1 MKKHSSASRWF
12 IFFTV
17 LVDIIGLGVIIPVIP
32 ELLAN
37 MLQVEENEAS
47 IYGGFLIFS
56 FALMQFA
63 FSPLLGMLS
72 DKFGRRPVLLLSL
85 LGLGIDYYIHAI
97 APTIFWLFISRIF
110 AGITGASITVATAYM
125 ADVSTPQNKA
135 QNFGLIGAAFGLG
148 FFVGPLLGGY
158 CSQWGVTVPF
168 YVACALTLMNF
179 VYGIIVLPESLAVEK
194 RKEINW
200 KRVNPFGSLKYLK
213 SQEMIFGL
221 IFAFF
226 IVYVASHSL
235 QSTWSYF
242 TMHKFNWNPEMVGY
256 SLAVVGIT
264 VVIVQ
269 AGLVKHVVNRFG
281 ETNTVI
287 GGFFMWFF
295 GMILFSIVWD
305 QWLLMLS
312 LVPYCLGGV
321 ASPTIQ
327 SVISNQVPENEQ
339 GALQGGLTSIIS
351 ISSILGPLIM
361 TGIFYG
367 FTGGGAGFYFPGA
380 PFVLSALLIAIAIW
394 LVIVS
399 LRKLNRNPDAVI
411 RDR

>member
-1 MKKHSSASRWF
+1 MQKNYNASRWF

-32 ELLAN
+32 ELLSN
-37 MLQVEENEAS
+37 MLNVPENEAS

-56 FALMQFA
+56 FAITQFV
-63 FSPLLGMLS
+63 FSPLLGMIS
-72 DKFGRRPVLLLSL
+72 DKFGRRPVLLFSL

-97 APTIFWLFISRIF
+97 SPTIFWLFLSRIF

-125 ADVSTPQNKA
+125 ADVSTPENKA

-148 FFVGPLLGGY
+148 FFVGPLIGGY

-179 VYGIIVLPESLAVEK
+179 VYGLFVVPESLAKEK
-194 RKEINW
+194 RKEIDW

-221 IFAFF
+221 IAAFF
-226 IVYVASHSL
+226 IVYIASHSL

-242 TMHKFNWNPEMVGY
+242 TMHKFHWNAEMVGY

-269 AGLVKHVVNRFG
+269 AALVKHVVNRFG
-281 ETNTVI
+281 ETKTVI
-287 GGFFMWFF
+287 GGFFLWFF
-295 GMILFSIVWD
+295 GMVLFSIVWD

-327 SVISNQVPENEQ
+327 SIISNQVPENEQ

-367 FTGGGAGFYFPGA
+367 FTGDDLGIYFPGA
-380 PFVLSALLIAIAIW
+380 PFVMSALLIAVAIW
-394 LVIVS
+394 LVVIS
-399 LRKLNRNPDAVI
+399 LRKLNKNPDAVL
-411 RDR
+411 RN